1 MGVAIA
7 ISPRAAISY
16 RGAAAAAA
24 TAAFAPTAADGI
36 GDAAG
41 GDAGAV
47 GGGGATAATAGA
59 AATAT
64 AGIGD
69 VAAGAALATESLAET
84 GACALAAFAVF
95 IAVVA
100 AIRSSRTHFGSIT
113 ALLADARARSAADSI
128 DLATANFSA
137 AFGSVPTVGGP
148 LALAVG
154 GALELGFDDGA
165 AGAAGTTTGADATLV
180 SAVLPLGRIH

>member
-47 GGGGATAATAGA
+47 GGGATAATAGA

-100 AIRSSRTHFGSIT
+100 AIRSSRTLFGSIT

-165 AGAAGTTTGADATLV
+165 AGAAGTTAGAAATLV
-180 SAVLPLGRIH
+180 SVVLPLGRIH